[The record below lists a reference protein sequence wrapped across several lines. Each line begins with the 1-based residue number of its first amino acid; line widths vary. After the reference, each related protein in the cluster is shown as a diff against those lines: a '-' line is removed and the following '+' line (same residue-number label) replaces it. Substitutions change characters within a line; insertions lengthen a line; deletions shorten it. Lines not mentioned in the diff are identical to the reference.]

1 MGFIIID
8 EEKFKKNA
16 ERWNNLNYKQ
26 SAIMD
31 LHSAEV
37 TNYSCLL
44 EILQQASE
52 KIDTDIQKL
61 EAKKNDIKLLM
72 EYAK

>member
-1 MGFIIID
+1 MGYIIID
-8 EEKFKKNA
+8 EEKFKQNA
-16 ERWNNLNYKQ
+16 ERWNNPNYRQ
-26 SAIMD
+26 NAIMD

-37 TNYSCLL
+37 TDYSCLL

-61 EAKKNDIKLLM
+61 EAKKSDIKLLM

>member
-1 MGFIIID
+1 MGYIIID
-8 EEKFKKNA
+8 EEEFKQNA
-16 ERWNNLNYKQ
+16 ERWNDPNYKQ
-26 SAIMD
+26 NAIMD

-37 TNYSCLL
+37 TDYSCLL
-44 EILQQASE
+44 EMLQQASE

-61 EAKKNDIKLLM
+61 EAKKSDIKLLM